1 MKRWEHRFEVKPGR
15 WVYVPTPI
23 GKAAGEKI
31 RSSVAKVWSRPKFYF
46 HLRKGGHVAALRR
59 HLKNQYFFR
68 CDLDDFFGRINQSRV
83 TRSLKENF
91 SYVDARKMA
100 SDSVVIRPGTGK
112 TMLPYG
118 YVQSPILASFALDRS
133 RVGRFLRKCESS
145 EDVTV
150 SVYMD
155 DIVLSSN
162 DEARLYV
169 AAAELAQLATDAG
182 LPLNA
187 GKTIGPAST
196 VTAFNVELSHGLLSV
211 TKERIDRFRESYAT
225 ASSLH
230 VELGIVNY
238 VHSINSTQVA
248 AVTT

>member
-15 WVYVPTPI
+15 WVYVPTPL
-23 GKAAGEKI
+23 GKAAGEAI
-31 RSSVAKVWSRPKFYF
+31 RLSVSKVWARPKFYF

-83 TRSLKENF
+83 TRCLKESF

-100 SDSVVIRPGTGK
+100 SDSVVIRPDTGK

-118 YVQSPILASFALDRS
+118 YVQSPILASLALDRS
-133 RVGRFLRKCESS
+133 RVGRFLRQCESS
-145 EDVTV
+145 EDMTV

-169 AAAELAQLATDAG
+169 AATELAQLATDAG
-182 LPLNA
+182 LPLSA
-187 GKTIGPAST
+187 GKTIGPGST
-196 VTAFNVELSHGLLSV
+196 VTAFNVELSHGLLAL
-211 TKERIDRFRESYAT
+211 TQGRLDRFRESYAT

-230 VELGIVNY
+230 VEHGIVRY
-238 VHSINSTQVA
+238 VHSINPAQVA
-248 AVTT
+248 AVTA